1 METTTNYF
9 NNLRR
14 ASAYTKDAQTEK
26 IAAFLKKTVKV
37 EGGEVKPKS
46 LWATLFWP
54 IIKELVSYLLQL
66 LVLRLNEDVE
76 DILKK

>member
-1 METTTNYF
+1 MKTRFFNDLKHAPEIMKTMETHMAVTF
-9 NNLRR
+9 LQKNL
-14 ASAYTKDAQTEK
+14 K
-26 IAAFLKKTVKV
+26 IEV
-37 EGGEVKPKS
+37 GEVKPKS
-46 LWATLFWP
+46 WWATLFWP